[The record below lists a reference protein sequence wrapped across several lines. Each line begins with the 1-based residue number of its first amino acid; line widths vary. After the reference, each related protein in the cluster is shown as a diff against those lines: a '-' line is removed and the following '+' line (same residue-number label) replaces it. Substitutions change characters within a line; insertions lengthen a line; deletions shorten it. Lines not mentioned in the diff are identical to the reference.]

1 MKIKTVRMYVDDQAK
16 ALNFYT
22 EKLRFTKK
30 ADFSNGGYRW
40 LTVVSAEDPDGVE
53 LVLEANSNPAGK
65 AFQQATFEQGQPAQ
79 IFYVD
84 DVQAEHDRLVGVGV
98 KFKMPATKV
107 TGSTIAIFDD
117 TCGNFIQIVALDQ
130 RG

>member
-1 MKIKTVRMYVDDQAK
+1 MKIKTARIYVDDQEK
-16 ALNFYT
+16 ALTFYT

-40 LTVVSAEDPDGVE
+40 LTVVSAEEPDGVE
-53 LVLEANSNPAGK
+53 LILESSANPIAK
-65 AFQQATFEQGQPAQ
+65 AFQKGIYEQGQPAS

-84 DVQAEHDRLVGVGV
+84 DVKAEHDRLAAAGV

-107 TGSTIAIFDD
+107 TASTIAIFDD
-117 TCGNFIQIVALDQ
+117 TCGNFIQIVALDK
-130 RG
+130 